1 MLETSS
7 SKWTHVKIYTAWE
20 RVIRS
25 ELVHMHV
32 YMPAVSLHRVVEVRE
47 GQNTAQ
53 FDKFP
58 FEKAEKQSFSLIYPQ
73 EGTSPTLIVM

>member
-1 MLETSS
+1 
-7 SKWTHVKIYTAWE
+7 
-20 RVIRS
+20 
-25 ELVHMHV
+25 
-32 YMPAVSLHRVVEVRE
+32 MPAVSLHRVVEVRE

-73 EGTSPTLIVM
+73 EGTSPTLIVMYTCSYLYCHFRQEVYSLCLT